1 MPREPRSHYLTGSA
15 GQVRIWRCGEGPDV
29 AVLHGLTLGAQP
41 TAARIAAALPGWRI
55 TVLELPGIGGS
66 AGLATEDL
74 AAASVSLDEA
84 LDACV
89 PSGAPIIA
97 CDLAGAIAVRLCQ
110 RPTFLVGAGSARA
123 WARRGWRTPSLTP
136 RQDGTHLIGL
146 WAHLRDAHLF
156 EPDDPNQPALDGEPL
171 PTPEELDTTVTAAA
185 VNPVAFER
193 LWLACLSAM
202 SEDPLN
208 RAQIKSVAALKDLDL
223 ALREFARPADPR
235 PLPATFP
242 TERGIWNQYVDTG
255 RGRMHLRRAGGEGR
269 PLLVIPT
276 GGGSAAQFAPVVTG
290 LAKGRQVF
298 AVDYLGN
305 GLSDKPDRSV
315 TVGDLAEDMAA
326 LISALGFAEVD
337 VWGSHTGALVGLELA
352 VRHPNLVGRAVL
364 EGPVFISSD
373 FQDDVLKYYF
383 PRIQPDKWGLHL
395 PFVWNWR
402 RDMFLY
408 WPWYRVE
415 HAAARQLGL
424 PSAEQLNHYAVGIL
438 ESGSTYD
445 LAYRSAFTYDTRAR
459 MPLLRRPALVCAG
472 PNDMLVSGLKGTK
485 EINVPGIEVRETPTT
500 VWWPDP
506 EPKAAAETM
515 AIYEEFLSR
524 AM

>member
-1 MPREPRSHYLTGSA
+1 
-15 GQVRIWRCGEGPDV
+15 
-29 AVLHGLTLGAQP
+29 
-41 TAARIAAALPGWRI
+41 
-55 TVLELPGIGGS
+55 
-66 AGLATEDL
+66 
-74 AAASVSLDEA
+74 
-84 LDACV
+84 
-89 PSGAPIIA
+89 
-97 CDLAGAIAVRLCQ
+97 
-110 RPTFLVGAGSARA
+110 
-123 WARRGWRTPSLTP
+123 
-136 RQDGTHLIGL
+136 
-146 WAHLRDAHLF
+146 
-156 EPDDPNQPALDGEPL
+156 
-171 PTPEELDTTVTAAA
+171 
-185 VNPVAFER
+185 
-193 LWLACLSAM
+193 
-202 SEDPLN
+202 
-208 RAQIKSVAALKDLDL
+208 
-223 ALREFARPADPR
+223 
-235 PLPATFP
+235 
-242 TERGIWNQYVDTG
+242 
-255 RGRMHLRRAGGEGR
+255 MHLRRAGGEGR

-326 LISALGFAEVD
+326 LISALGFAQVD